1 MLGTKMHLLLP
12 ILLLG
17 FMVMNSAQPQCD
29 PLTQYADVNGDCCKM
44 CGPGTRM
51 SSSSLCQD
59 PQCVECQDN
68 QYQDKHTKNTK
79 CDRQRYCDPN
89 KNFQIT
95 DHKNKKER
103 STCLCQEGF
112 HCSSAQC
119 ITCVP
124 HTTCVP
130 GEGALFRGNHTQ
142 DTVCQKCPEG
152 TFSNGSSWAGPCK
165 QWTECESGD
174 HIQQSGTDVSDNI
187 CEGNRNHHILIG
199 VIVLLVLLA
208 ALGVVLCLAYKG
220 QRDDARG
227 KVKGCFQSCWGDNR
241 ELLRETTVDMTQPT
255 AEEELLSHPQEEG
268 AGVPEENEDHP
279 SYENTSDGLFSDNGN
294 VVTQD
299 IGISSKLS
307 RQESQPHT
315 LTGDPP
321 LLNSDNS

>member
-1 MLGTKMHLLLP
+1 MLGAKMHLLLP

-17 FMVMNSAQPQCD
+17 FVVMNSAQLQCD
-29 PLTQYADVNGDCCKM
+29 PLTQYAHVNGDCCKM

-51 SSSSLCQD
+51 PSSNLCQD
-59 PQCVECQDN
+59 PRCEECLEN
-68 QYQDKHTKNTK
+68 EYQDKYTKAIK
-79 CDRQRYCDPN
+79 CDRQPYCDPN
-89 KNFQIT
+89 INFLVIE
-95 DHKNKKER
+95 HKSKKER

-112 HCSSAQC
+112 HCSSAEC

-124 HTTCVP
+124 HTTCTP
-130 GEGALFRGNHTQ
+130 GYGALLRGNHSQ

-152 TFSNGSSWAGPCK
+152 KFSNDSSWDGPCK

-174 HIQQSGTDVSDNI
+174 HIQKSGTDVSDNI
-187 CEGNRNHHILIG
+187 CEANRNHLIFIG
-199 VIVLLVLLA
+199 VIVSFVLLA
-208 ALGVVLCLAYKG
+208 AIGVAFCIYKG

-227 KVKGCFQSCWGDNR
+227 KGCFQSCWGENR
-241 ELLRETTVDMTQPT
+241 ELLRETKVEMTQPT
-255 AEEELLSHPQEEG
+255 AEEELLSQPQEEG

-279 SYENTSDGLFSDNGN
+279 SYENASDALFSDNGN

-315 LTGDPP
+315 LTGDPQQ
-321 LLNSDNS
+321 LNSDNI